1 MSRQRH
7 FREPRVLSA
16 IALIQQ
22 LTRDEI
28 ITERLSMKTLI
39 FLLCILSGALSGQS
53 QKSGDSSPAPTPQY
67 FPAGVFNTS
76 TQSSKDFR
84 DKWYSFTLRA
94 LHEPSLFALRNDQ
107 SLQVYRFLWLPSFH
121 RPISIR
127 LTINA
132 YGSGSIV
139 ARSVDNHA
147 GLLTK
152 PASDTGELILDQ
164 TVAIDKIQAQDVL
177 QRLQLLAFWSLPTE
191 EEQQAPQSSGES
203 DGPRL
208 RVVQVDGSQWILEGL
223 REGEYHVVDR
233 WSPQANSYS
242 QLCKHLLQLGK
253 VETTL
258 Y

>member
-1 MSRQRH
+1 
-7 FREPRVLSA
+7 
-16 IALIQQ
+16 
-22 LTRDEI
+22 
-28 ITERLSMKTLI
+28 MKTLI
-39 FLLCILSGALSGQS
+39 FLLCVLSGALSGQS
-53 QKSGDSSPAPTPQY
+53 RQSRDSSPVPTSQY

-76 TQSSKDFR
+76 AQSSKDFR
-84 DKWYSFTLRA
+84 DKWYSLTLRD
-94 LHEPSLFALRNDQ
+94 LREPSLFALRNDP

-127 LTINA
+127 LAINA
-132 YGSGSIV
+132 DGDGSIV

-152 PASDTGELILDQ
+152 PASDTGELILDK
-164 TVAIDKIQAQDVL
+164 TVAIDKIQVQDVL

-191 EEQQAPQSSGES
+191 EEQQAAQSSGGP

-208 RVVQVDGSQWILEGL
+208 RVVQLDGSQWILEGL

-233 WSPQANSYS
+233 WSPQDSSYP